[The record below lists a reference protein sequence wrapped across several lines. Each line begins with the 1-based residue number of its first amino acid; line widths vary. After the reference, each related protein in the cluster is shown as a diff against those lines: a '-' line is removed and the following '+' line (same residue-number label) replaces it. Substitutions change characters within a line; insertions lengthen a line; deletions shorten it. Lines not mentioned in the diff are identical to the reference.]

1 VGSVEYRSVPK
12 AREDMP
18 RKPHPTTSAGSYDHG
33 PEGQVNAVSAA
44 DIPGAWCTATA
55 AAPAHGRHN
64 IFKGY

>member
-1 VGSVEYRSVPK
+1 
-12 AREDMP
+12 MP

-44 DIPGAWCTATA
+44 DIPGAWCTAKA